1 MDQDKRKTYH
11 RVLNYLLP
19 AMALT
24 LAVVLFAAAFT
35 GRKEEDSP
43 EGISQEISNQWLP
56 SAINAEVPMTPA
68 QIYASQVHA
77 VAGIRTESSGTN
89 IFGQKSSIASSGSGF
104 VVSPDGYV
112 VTNYHV
118 VEGAN
123 SITVSLFSGENYPAE
138 VIGGYAEND
147 IALLKIEAENLPY
160 ATLGRA
166 EPLFVGEQVA
176 AIGNPLGE
184 LTYSMTVGYISA
196 LDRQINA
203 SGAPINMLQTDVAI
217 NSGNSGGPIFDMYGN
232 VVAVASAKYSGKTAS
247 GAYIEGLSF
256 AIPAEDV
263 LAILEELRTHGYVSG
278 KPYLGVSVRDLES
291 SISQIYGLPMGAF
304 VVSVEEGSCS
314 QKAGVQAGDL
324 ITSFEGNTVK
334 NSADLFRELKK
345 VKAGDSV
352 QIDLQ
357 RQGMKIEIAVKL
369 DEKDTK
375 LHIPIMEESA

>member
-1 MDQDKRKTYH
+1 MEHESRKTIH
-11 RVLNYLLP
+11 KVLNYLLP
-19 AMALT
+19 LMALC
-24 LAVVLFAAAFT
+24 LAVALFAAAFT
-35 GRKEEDSP
+35 GRATEPQEE
-43 EGISQEISNQWLP
+43 ISQEILDGWTP
-56 SAINAEVPMTPA
+56 SVASADAPMTPA
-68 QIYASQVHA
+68 QVYASQVRA
-77 VAGIRTESSGTN
+77 VAGIRTESTATN
-89 IFGQKSSIASSGSGF
+89 VFGQKSSIASSGSGF
-104 VVSPDGYV
+104 VITPDGYV

-123 SITVSLFSGENYPAE
+123 SITVSLYSGEDYPAE

-147 IALLKIEAENLPY
+147 IALLKIAAENLPY
-160 ATLGRA
+160 AVLGRS

-203 SGAPINMLQTDVAI
+203 SGSPINMLQTDVAI

-263 LAILEELRTHGYVSG
+263 LLILNELKQHGYVSG
-278 KPYLGVSVRDLES
+278 KPYLGVGVRDLDAS
-291 SISQIYGLPMGAF
+291 VSQIYGLPLGAF
-304 VVSVEEGSCS
+304 VATVEEGSCAK
-314 QKAGVQAGDL
+314 KAGVQEGDL
-324 ITSFEGNTVK
+324 ITGLGENTIK
-334 NSADLFRELKK
+334 NSADLFGALKK
-345 VKAGDSV
+345 MSAGDRV
-352 QIDLQ
+352 KLELY
-357 RQGMKIEIAVKL
+357 RQGKAIRVELIL

-375 LHIPIMEESA
+375 LHIPLMDESA

>member
-1 MDQDKRKTYH
+1 MERESRNTIHK
-11 RVLNYLLP
+11 VLNYLLP
-19 AMALT
+19 FTALC
-24 LAVVLFAAAFT
+24 LAVALFATAFS
-35 GRKEEDSP
+35 GRTTEPQEE
-43 EGISQEISNQWLP
+43 ISQEILDGWMP
-56 SAINAEVPMTPA
+56 SVASTDVPMTPA
-68 QIYASQVHA
+68 QVYASQVGA
-77 VAGIRTESSGTN
+77 VAGIRTESTTTN
-89 IFGQKSSIASSGSGF
+89 VFGQKSSIASSGSGF
-104 VVSPDGYV
+104 VITPDGYV

-123 SITVSLFSGENYPAE
+123 SITVSLYSGEDYPAE

-147 IALLKIEAENLPY
+147 IALLKIAAKNLPY
-160 ATLGRA
+160 AILGRS

-176 AIGNPLGE
+176 TIGNPLGE

-203 SGAPINMLQTDVAI
+203 SGSPINMLQTDVAI

-263 LAILEELRTHGYVSG
+263 LIILNELKQHGYVSG
-278 KPYLGVSVRDLES
+278 RPYLGVGVRDLDAS
-291 SISQIYGLPMGAF
+291 VSQIYGLPIGAF
-304 VVSVEEGSCS
+304 VATVEEGSCAER
-314 QKAGVQAGDL
+314 AGVQEGDL
-324 ITSFEGNTVK
+324 ITALDENIIK
-334 NSADLFRELKK
+334 NSSDLFQALKALN
-345 VKAGDSV
+345 AGDRV
-352 QIDLQ
+352 ALELY
-357 RQGMKIEIAVKL
+357 RQGRKINLKLVL